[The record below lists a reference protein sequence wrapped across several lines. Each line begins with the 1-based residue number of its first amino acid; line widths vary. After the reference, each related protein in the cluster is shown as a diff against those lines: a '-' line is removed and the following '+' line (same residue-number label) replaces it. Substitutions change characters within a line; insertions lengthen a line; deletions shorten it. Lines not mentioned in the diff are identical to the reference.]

1 MNENFSLA
9 DMAAVMKNDNSNG
22 ASWNNPMWL
31 LWAILF
37 GGGNGFGFGGNRM
50 GAGVA
55 AGDVQAANNAAQIQN
70 LQDLVTDN
78 HNNDL
83 VMQAIGGN
91 TAAITQL
98 AGVLNVSTD
107 RISTAINVMSQQL
120 QNGQCGIKTEILSQG
135 YQNQLANCQQ
145 TNTILQQSQDIT
157 NTVRNGFTMVGN
169 QVQMLGCE
177 IEKTS
182 LANTQ
187 RIIDT
192 LNNHW
197 TTEQQGII
205 SSLQSQL
212 SEQKILNAI
221 ASRTT
226 TTTTTP

>member
-1 MNENFSLA
+1 MDNNFSLA
-9 DMAAVMKNDNSNG
+9 DMAAVMKNGNGDANGIGWNS
-22 ASWNNPMWL
+22 PMWL
-31 LWAILF
+31 LWAIIF
-37 GGGNGFGFGGNRM
+37 GGGNGFGFGNRM

-83 VMQAIGGN
+83 VMQAIGGS

-120 QNGQCGIKTEILSQG
+120 QSGQCGIKTEILSQG

-145 TNTILQQSQDIT
+145 TNAIL
-157 NTVRNGFTMVGN
+157 NGFAQTQNQIGN
-169 QVQMLGCE
+169 LGAALGYQIQTLGCE
-177 IEKTS
+177 IEKTTLAQTQS
-182 LANTQ
+182 LKDMLSA
-187 RIIDT
+187 
-192 LNNHW
+192 HW
-197 TTEQQGII
+197 SLEQQGII

-221 ASRTT
+221 ANKPATATT
-226 TTTTTP
+226 